1 MCVGVCVRVTRL
13 PVSQTFDGLDFKN
26 NSPYFYFLYLFF
38 IFLNLVTF
46 LKPVFTPQLLQ
57 DGLSINHTCPRIFF
71 FVPLQMTK
79 DDLTEK

>member
-1 MCVGVCVRVTRL
+1 MTRL

-46 LKPVFTPQLLQ
+46 LKAVFTLQLLQ
-57 DGLSINHTCPRIFF
+57 EDLSINHTCPRIFF
-71 FVPLQMTK
+71 FSVTLQMTK
-79 DDLTEK
+79 DDLTEINK